1 MPAPDAGMP
10 EPIRRLPETAAP
22 SVPVRGHHGALRSG
36 GGPGWRGGASTP
48 PPALATTPD
57 LMGLVK
63 ALKRRWMLAVSLG
76 TVLAVGAAACIWL
89 LIEPRYTAA
98 AQLKVLQSSYVLN
111 RDPESSSREFATYLR
126 TQAATVKSRFVL
138 NAALKKDE
146 VRSLP
151 FLASQPDPLMTLEEE
166 LLVETGENSEFI
178 TIKMLGQDPGPLIT
192 VINAI
197 TKAYLD
203 EVIQADLKRK
213 SERLAKLDKLRIQFD
228 GKARQK
234 KDTFRKLADQLGTID
249 SKTLS
254 DRQALMEASLGDLR
268 RQFNTVRF
276 DLLRADSRL
285 KAHKAREAE
294 LDRQPIT
301 EAEVTAALEADPNV
315 RQLLMQM
322 NEIDRAVNDYMAG
335 ARDPYETSLIR
346 ARQRLSE
353 KKKELTALIAKKRD
367 EVVKVLRTRNRLE
380 WENALAGLQRDHD
393 SLVSQRDALATEED
407 NTKETTKTVQSSSTE
422 MEMLKSEIAH
432 EDKALERVMD
442 EQHVLRIELDAPPRV
457 QPFQEAG
464 VSKKDTKRQMVA
476 LVLGPAMVFA
486 VVCFAVAFLEFRGRR
501 IQTTD
506 EVIDG
511 LGMRV
516 FGSLPVLAPPAQ
528 RRLLTAN
535 AEADQGLAEHCLL
548 ESIDGIRTL
557 LLRDAS
563 VEATRVVM
571 VTSAVGGEG
580 KTTLASH
587 LAGSLA
593 RAGRKTLLIDCDLRS
608 PTAHQLF
615 EQPAQPGFSEVLL
628 GEVHMAEAIRSTA
641 VDGLWLLPAGQWD
654 REVMA
659 ALARDGLDE
668 VFDKLKADYDF
679 IIVDSHPVLA
689 ATDSLLIGQ
698 YADAVLLSL
707 LRDVSQAPRV
717 YAACQRLGTL
727 GIRILGTVVHGMQQE
742 EVYTGGYTTAAA

>member
-1 MPAPDAGMP
+1 SYIMEPD
-10 EPIRRLPETAAP
+10 R
-22 SVPVRGHHGALRSG
+22 
-36 GGPGWRGGASTP
+36 
-48 PPALATTPD
+48 
-57 LMGLVK
+57 
-63 ALKRRWMLAVSLG
+63 
-76 TVLAVGAAACIWL
+76 
-89 LIEPRYTAA
+89 
-98 AQLKVLQSSYVLN
+98 
-111 RDPESSSREFATYLR
+111 ESSAREFATYLR

-146 VRSLP
+146 VRNLP
-151 FLASQPDPLMTLEEE
+151 FLVDQPDPLLVLEEE
-166 LLVETGENSEFI
+166 LAVETGENSEFI
-178 TIKMLGQDPGPLIT
+178 TVRMMGDDPGPLIT
-192 VINAI
+192 VINAV

-213 SERLAKLDKLRIQFD
+213 SERLAKLDKLRIQLD
-228 GKARQK
+228 SKARQK

-249 SKTLS
+249 TKALS
-254 DRQALMEASLGDLR
+254 DRQSLLEASLGDLR

-285 KAHKAREAE
+285 KTHKAREAE
-294 LDRQPIT
+294 LDRQPVT
-301 EAEVTAALEADPNV
+301 EAEIMAALEGDPSV
-315 RQLLMQM
+315 KQLLQQI
-322 NEIDRAVNDYMAG
+322 NDIDRAVTEYKDSAI
-335 ARDPYETSLIR
+335 DPYETSLIR
-346 ARQRLSE
+346 AQQRLNA
-353 KKKELTALIAKKRD
+353 KKKELSALVAKKRD
-367 EVVKVLRTRNRLE
+367 DVVKVLRTRGRLE
-380 WENALAGLQRDHD
+380 WEAALANLQRDHD
-393 SLVSQRDALATEED
+393 ALVSQRDALSLEME
-407 NTKETTKTVQSSSTE
+407 NTKETTRTVQSSSTE
-422 MEMLKSEIAH
+422 MEMLRSEIAQ
-432 EDKALERVMD
+432 EDKALARVMD

-464 VSKKDTKRQMVA
+464 VSKKDTKRLMVA
-476 LVLGPAMVFA
+476 LVVGPVGVFVA
-486 VVCFAVAFLEFRGRR
+486 VCLLVAYFEFRGRR

-516 FGSLPVLAPPAQ
+516 VGSLPVLAPPAQ

-535 AEADQGLAEHCLL
+535 AEAEQGMAEHCLL
-548 ESIDGIRTL
+548 ESIDSIRTL
-557 LLRDAS
+557 LLKDAS

-615 EQPAQPGFSEVLL
+615 EQAAQPGFSEVLL

-668 VFDKLKADYDF
+668 VFDKLKSDYDF

-698 YADAVLLSL
+698 YTDAVLLSL

-742 EVYTGGYTTAAA
+742 EVFTGGYTTVAAA